1 MYEYIYGKVAEKSL
15 NYVVIDVNG
24 VGYKINTNVFSI
36 NGIKE
41 DTAKFFVYLH
51 VREEEQTLYGFLT
64 QEERNM
70 FLRLIAISG
79 IGPKVALAILSTM
92 TVSETATAIITS
104 NVKAFS
110 SVSGVGVKTAQ
121 RIILELK
128 ERIQKSEE
136 AEGLLLNGN
145 KAQTGAVSEAV
156 SALMS
161 LGYSKAQAL
170 RAVNSVAKE
179 SLSLEELIVTALKSM
194 E

>member
-179 SLSLEELIVTALKSM
+179 ALSLEELIVTALKSM